1 MTNILEVSSDVD
13 CWSFTLNRPDKMNA
27 LNAELVEALIESVGN
42 AHTSGARVLVF
53 RGNGKN
59 FSSGFDQGELD
70 AESDASL
77 LMRLVRIE
85 TLLHLVASSPC
96 LTLAFA
102 DGRNFGAGVDL
113 FATCRQRF
121 SSANASFRMPG
132 LNFGLVLGTRR
143 FADLVGYVKAREI
156 LEQTRLISAPEALD
170 LGLVTKLLEAD
181 EQMQAVCDARRIAS
195 LLDRETQRHLFQV
208 LDRERAD
215 QDLANLVRSASRPG
229 LKARMTNYIKQR

>member
-1 MTNILEVSSDVD
+1 
-13 CWSFTLNRPDKMNA
+13 
-27 LNAELVEALIESVGN
+27 LVEALIESVGN

-70 AESDASL
+70 AESDANL